1 MDCICTEIMV
11 FQNTSRDLDRSYLT
25 RYQYDDDVYQQ
36 FSCCNDCTCG
46 NGSDIRTWCTID
58 LWPVFYCIYIS
69 LTHGISLECTLE
81 YEYLTR
87 IPTLEHRYSAESN
100 MGYKLHRALALDEC
114 DVRPVSGAPNQ
125 FTLLSTKK
133 SFDIICSNSNMR
145 DRWFKALKRC
155 IEESRENSHM
165 ERVTKYAAPW
175 NPDEMTMHCMLCKSK
190 FTKVFNRKHHCRSC

>member
-1 MDCICTEIMV
+1 MLIV
-11 FQNTSRDLDRSYLT
+11 
-25 RYQYDDDVYQQ
+25 
-36 FSCCNDCTCG
+36 
-46 NGSDIRTWCTID
+46 
-58 LWPVFYCIYIS
+58 S

-190 FTKVFNRKHHCRSC
+190 FTKVFNRKHHCRSCGKVICGSCGKYVLFDEFERMSSIDRCYHRPMLPTLKTPTGTKEYFNKFRRNQSVSV